1 MAGATVVGDAGAM
14 STGQP
19 ERTLVLLRHSKTE
32 HVPGKADLA
41 RELTARGHRDAVA
54 AGTWLAQ
61 HVPLVD
67 LVVCS
72 PSVRTRQTW
81 EGVRGGGVSAR
92 LVDER
97 AEVYDADPG
106 TLLDLVRGAADEV
119 RCLLLIGH
127 APGVPLLVEELAV
140 AGAGEPLPDGF
151 PTSALALLRFTGD
164 WSALDAGGAQVEHVV
179 VPRAG

>member
-1 MAGATVVGDAGAM
+1 M
-14 STGQP
+14 STQRP
-19 ERTLVLLRHSKTE
+19 DRTLVLLRHSKAE

-54 AGTWLAQ
+54 AGEWMLQ
-61 HVPLVD
+61 HVPPVD

-81 EGVRGGGVSAR
+81 EGVRRGGVSAGS
-92 LVDER
+92 VDER

-106 TLLDLVRGAADEV
+106 TLLDAVRGAPDHV
-119 RCLLLIGH
+119 RCLLLVGH
-127 APGVPLLVEELAV
+127 SPGVPLLVEELAQ

-151 PTSALALLRFTGD
+151 PTSALAVLRFDGD
-164 WSALDAGGAQVEHVV
+164 WADLDAGGARVEQVAVA
-179 VPRAG
+179 RAG

>member
-1 MAGATVVGDAGAM
+1 M
-14 STGQP
+14 SIQQP
-19 ERTLVLLRHSKTE
+19 DRTLVLLRHSKAE

-54 AGTWLAQ
+54 AGEWLLQ

-81 EGVRGGGVSAR
+81 EGVRRGGVSAGS
-92 LVDER
+92 VDER

-106 TLLDLVRGAADEV
+106 TLLDVVRGAPDRV
-119 RCLLLIGH
+119 RRLLLVGH
-127 APGVPLLVEELAV
+127 APGVPLLVEELAQ
-140 AGAGEPLPDGF
+140 AAAGEPLPDGF
-151 PTSALALLRFTGD
+151 PTSALAVLRFAGD
-164 WSALDAGGAQVEHVV
+164 WRDLDAGGARLEQVA